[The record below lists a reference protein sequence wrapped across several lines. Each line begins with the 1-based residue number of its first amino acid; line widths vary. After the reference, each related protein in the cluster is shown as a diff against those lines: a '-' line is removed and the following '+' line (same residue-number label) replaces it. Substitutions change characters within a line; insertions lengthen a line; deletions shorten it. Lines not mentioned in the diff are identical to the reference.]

1 MAIIQ
6 IRDLS
11 LRAIIGIQDWER
23 KKQQDLLINIS
34 IEYDAEKAAQT
45 DDIRNAVDYKAIKQ
59 NVVKLV
65 ESSNFNLVERLARGI
80 LDIAMED
87 PKVMSASVTI
97 YKPNAIRFSR
107 SVAVNMTAQRSCMLP
122 LSP

>member
-1 MAIIQ
+1 VAIIQ

-65 ESSNFNLVERLARGI
+65 ESSNFNLVERLAQGI
-80 LDIAMED
+80 LDITMED
-87 PKVMSASVTI
+87 PRVISASVTI
-97 YKPNAIRFSR
+97 DKPNALRFSR
-107 SVAVNMTAQRSCMLP
+107 SVAVTMTAQRS
-122 LSP
+122 